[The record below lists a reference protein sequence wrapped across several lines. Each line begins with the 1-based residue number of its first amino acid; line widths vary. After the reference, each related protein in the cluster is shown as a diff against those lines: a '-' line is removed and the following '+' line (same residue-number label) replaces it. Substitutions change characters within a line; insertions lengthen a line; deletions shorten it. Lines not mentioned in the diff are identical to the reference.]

1 MGTLPSPKQPAMT
14 ASNELWMPA
23 TSVAANMSANAQA
36 AGCSD
41 AVLGGMLGGGTLG
54 GGAIGSNAEAPLM
67 DSPETCRSAGL

>member
-1 MGTLPSPKQPAMT
+1 
-14 ASNELWMPA
+14 
-23 TSVAANMSANAQA
+23 MSANAQA

-54 GGAIGSNAEAPLM
+54 GAISSNAEAPLM

>member
-1 MGTLPSPKQPAMT
+1 
-14 ASNELWMPA
+14 
-23 TSVAANMSANAQA
+23 MSANAQA

-54 GGAIGSNAEAPLM
+54 GGAISSNAEAPLM

>member
-1 MGTLPSPKQPAMT
+1 ML
-14 ASNELWMPA
+14 
-23 TSVAANMSANAQA
+23 ANAQA

-41 AVLGGMLGGGTLG
+41 VVLGGMLGGGTLG